1 MAAVAK
7 LEITNVFADNDT
19 AKITIDNIK
28 PANLDNTQ
36 LETIRS
42 RVIAFNN
49 ASGGTLATKMKSKNG
64 FNWTG
69 IKKVQIVYTDKTVL
83 FQE

>member
-19 AKITIDNIK
+19 AKIVVDNIN
-28 PANLDNTQ
+28 PSTLDGTQ
-36 LETIRS
+36 IEHIRS
-42 RVIAFNN
+42 QIIAFNT
-49 ASGGTLATKMKSKNG
+49 AQGGELATKMKSKNG

-69 IKKVQIVYTDKTVL
+69 IKKAQIVITDKTVL
-83 FQE
+83 F

>member
-1 MAAVAK
+1 MASVSR

-28 PANLDNTQ
+28 PENLDSTQ
-36 LETIRS
+36 IETIRA

-49 ASGGTLATKMKSKNG
+49 ANGGTLSTKMKSKNG
-64 FNWTG
+64 YNWIG
-69 IKKVQIVYTDKTVL
+69 IKKVQIVTTDKTVL
-83 FQE
+83 F

>member
-1 MAAVAK
+1 MASVAR

-28 PANLDNTQ
+28 PENIDSTQ
-36 LETIRS
+36 IETIRA

-49 ASGGTLATKMKSKNG
+49 ANGGALATKMKSKNG
-64 FNWTG
+64 FNWIG
-69 IKKVQIVYTDKTVL
+69 IKKVQIVTTDNTVL
-83 FQE
+83 F

>member
-1 MAAVAK
+1 MASVAR

-28 PANLDNTQ
+28 PENIDSTQ
-36 LETIRS
+36 IETIRA

-49 ASGGTLATKMKSKNG
+49 ANGGALATKMKSKNG
-64 FNWTG
+64 FNWIG
-69 IKKVQIVYTDKTVL
+69 IKKVQIVTTDKTVL
-83 FQE
+83 F

>member
-1 MAAVAK
+1 MASVTR

-28 PANLDNTQ
+28 PENIDSTQ
-36 LETIRS
+36 IETIRA

-49 ASGGTLATKMKSKNG
+49 ANGGTLTTKMKSKNG
-64 FNWTG
+64 FNWIG
-69 IKKVQIVYTDKTVL
+69 IKKVQIVTTDKTVL
-83 FQE
+83 F

>member
-1 MAAVAK
+1 MASVSR

-28 PANLDNTQ
+28 PQNMTGSQMEN
-36 LETIRS
+36 IRS

-49 ASGGTLATKMKSKNG
+49 ANGGTLSTKMKSKNG
-64 FNWTG
+64 FNWIG
-69 IKKVQIVYTDKTVL
+69 IKKVQIVTTDKTVL
-83 FQE
+83 F

>member
-1 MAAVAK
+1 MASVSR

-28 PANLDNTQ
+28 PENLDSTQ
-36 LETIRS
+36 IETIRA

-49 ASGGTLATKMKSKNG
+49 ANGGTLATKMKSKNG
-64 FNWTG
+64 YNWIG
-69 IKKVQIVYTDKTVL
+69 IKKVQIVTTDKTVL
-83 FQE
+83 F

>member
-1 MAAVAK
+1 MASVSR

-28 PANLDNTQ
+28 PENMNGAQ
-36 LETIRS
+36 MEIVRA

-49 ASGGTLATKMKSKNG
+49 ANGGTLSTKMKSKNG
-64 FNWTG
+64 FNWIG
-69 IKKVQIVYTDKTVL
+69 IKKVQIVTTDKTVL
-83 FQE
+83 F